1 MERFHIIQA
10 DPMQYKAHILKFW
23 EEYLPGTPPGR
34 LKWMETGNPAGPAIW
49 LCAFDNKTNEIAGM
63 ISVTPKEFILKDKTV
78 RSGILG
84 DFMVGSKYRV
94 FGPNLILPK
103 TVLSN
108 MQKLDFKFI
117 FTIPNA
123 ESEKLIKR
131 VGFKS
136 AGVMHSLV
144 KLLKTRHYLNKYL
157 NSFAGRL
164 ISPFTDIGLRIISR
178 ETYISAA
185 GVFEETSVIDET
197 FDLLWNK
204 IKLQQPHMIG
214 DHSPSY
220 ITWRYLQNPLYKFRV
235 LTYKEEFKGDLLGFI
250 VFTIDQGKLY
260 IFDIIAVSRTYIHKL
275 LKKIVGIGWNENCLS
290 INIDVFETNPLLP
303 ILKSFRFFDARG
315 DIAVYSF
322 GEHSGSFQDCCF
334 FGGDRNI

>member
-10 DPMQYKAHILKFW
+10 DPMQYREQILKFW
-23 EEYLPGTPPGR
+23 EAYLPMTPPQR
-34 LKWMETGNPAGPAIW
+34 FEWLNQGNPAGAAIW
-49 LCAFDNKTNEIAGM
+49 VLAFNRKNNELAGV
-63 ISVTPKEFILKDKTV
+63 ISVMPKEIILEGQTV
-78 RSGILG
+78 RGGILG
-84 DFMVGSKYRV
+84 DFMVSNKYRV
-94 FGPNLILPK
+94 FGPNLQLPK
-103 TVLSN
+103 TVLSHLSDLGFN
-108 MQKLDFKFI
+108 FLY
-117 FTIPNA
+117 TIPNP
-123 ESEKLIKR
+123 ESEKIMKR
-131 VGFKS
+131 VGFRK
-136 AGVMHSLV
+136 AGVMYNLV
-144 KLLKTRHYLNKYL
+144 KLLKTKHYLNKYL

-164 ISPFTDIGLRIISR
+164 MSPFTYIGLKIISR
-178 ETYISAA
+178 ETYVSAA
-185 GVFEETSVIDET
+185 GVFEETAVIDEI

-250 VFTIDQGKLY
+250 IFTIDQGKLY
-260 IFDIIAVSRTYIHKL
+260 IFDIIAVERTYIHRL
-275 LKKIVGIGWNENCLS
+275 LKRIVSIARSESCLS

-315 DIAVYSF
+315 DIAMYSF
-322 GEHSGSFQDCCF
+322 GEQSTSFQDCSF